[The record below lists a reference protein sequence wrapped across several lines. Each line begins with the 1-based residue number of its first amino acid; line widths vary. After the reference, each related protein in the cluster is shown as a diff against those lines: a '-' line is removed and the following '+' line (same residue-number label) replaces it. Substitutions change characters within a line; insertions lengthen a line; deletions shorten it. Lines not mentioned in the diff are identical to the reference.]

1 MTVKTAPL
9 LPHPAS
15 PAPAGLQLSASAEV
29 DAAGDLHL
37 HYGLR
42 GPIADLLIPAN
53 APAAA
58 RDGLW
63 QHTCCEAFVAAA
75 GSAEYHEFNLAPSTC
90 WAAYR
95 FTAYR
100 ERDLAWQPEAAPVIA
115 CQTTAQEMQLSA
127 RIPAALLPPAG
138 RWQISLTTVIETRT
152 GEKSYWALRHASPQP
167 DFHQRDSFVLELTR
181 P

>member
-29 DAAGDLHL
+29 DAAGNLHL
-37 HYGLR
+37 HYCLR
-42 GPIADLLIPAN
+42 GPIADLLIPPN

-75 GSAEYHEFNLAPSTC
+75 GSADYHEFNLAPSTC

-115 CQTTAQEMQLSA
+115 CQHNAQEMQLTA

-138 RWQISLTTVIETRT
+138 SWQISLTTVIETRT
-152 GEKSYWALRHASPQP
+152 GEKSYWALHHASPQP
-167 DFHQRDSFVLELTR
+167 DFHQRDSFVLELNR

>member
-15 PAPAGLQLSASAEV
+15 PAPAGLSLAASAQF

-37 HYGLR
+37 HYRLR
-42 GPIADLLIPAN
+42 GPIADLLIPPTAQ
-53 APAAA
+53 PAA

-100 ERDLAWQPEAAPVIA
+100 ERDLAWQPEAAPAIL
-115 CQTTAQEMQLSA
+115 CQTNAQEVLLTA
-127 RIPAALLPPAG
+127 RIPAALLPPA
-138 RWQISLTTVIETRT
+138 RTWQISLTTVIETRR
-152 GEKSYWALRHASPQP
+152 GEKSYWALHHASPQP
-167 DFHQRDSFVLELTR
+167 DFHLRDSFVLELNR